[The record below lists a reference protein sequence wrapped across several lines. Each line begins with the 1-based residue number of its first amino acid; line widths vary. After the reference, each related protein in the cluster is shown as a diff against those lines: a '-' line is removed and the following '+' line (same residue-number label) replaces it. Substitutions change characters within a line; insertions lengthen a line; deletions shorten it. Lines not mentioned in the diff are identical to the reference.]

1 MDVIHSYNRRSPLAM
16 LYGKRDKEIRIGD
29 LGMTGIIGIIVL
41 LAVAWLF
48 SETKSAIRYD
58 LAART
63 LALQIAI
70 AIFALLTPLGD
81 IILGGMSAGVEAMQG
96 FVKQGTTFMF
106 GELGDEKGGT
116 NVIFFFQILPIII
129 FIAALFA
136 MLFHLRIMTWII
148 RGIGSVVRK
157 VTGASRL
164 ESTCAA
170 ANIFVGMA
178 EAPLT
183 VLPYLPKI
191 TRAQLFVMMSLG
203 LSSVAGT
210 VLVAYSAIGI
220 DPKLLITA
228 ALMAAP
234 GGLLIGRILVPE
246 TQTPFDIDSAEAKSI
261 EDQRAGS
268 LIEALTNGAMTGLQI
283 MLAVM
288 ALLIAVLS
296 VIALLNGILGGI
308 GGWFGKPD
316 LSLEGI
322 FSTLFQPVAWMIGVP
337 WSESAEAGRFLGEK
351 VILNE
356 FLAYFNFTGVKDE
369 FSQQGQIA
377 ITLALCGFA
386 NFGGLAILI
395 AGLSAV
401 VPDRKTE
408 ISKLGLKTVLAGNL
422 SNFLSAAIASVV
434 IALAG
439 FVGISPL

>member
-1 MDVIHSYNRRSPLAM
+1 
-16 LYGKRDKEIRIGD
+16 
-29 LGMTGIIGIIVL
+29 MTGIIGIFVL

-48 SETKSAIRYD
+48 SESKSAVRYD

-70 AIFALLTPLGD
+70 AVFALLTPVGD
-81 IILGGMSAGVEAMQG
+81 IVLSGLSVGVDAMKAY
-96 FVKQGTTFMF
+96 VKESTVFMF

-129 FIAALFA
+129 FISA
-136 MLFHLRIMTWII
+136 MLSVLFHIGVMRWII
-148 RGIGSVVRK
+148 RGICGVIRA

-164 ESTCAA
+164 ESTCSA
-170 ANIFVGMA
+170 ANIFVGMT

-246 TQTPFDIDSAEAKSI
+246 TETPFDIDSAEAKTL
-261 EDQRAGS
+261 EENKAGS

-283 MLAVM
+283 MLAIM

-296 VIALLNGILGGI
+296 VIALLNGILGGV
-308 GGWFGKPD
+308 GGWFGHPD

-322 FSTLFQPVAWMIGVP
+322 LSVLFRPVAWMVGVP
-337 WSESAEAGRFLGEK
+337 WDESAAAGRFFGEK

-356 FLAYFNFTGVKDE
+356 FLAYFNFSGTKDS
-369 FSQQGQIA
+369 FSPQGQVA

-401 VPDRKTE
+401 VPERKTE
-408 ISKLGLKTVLAGNL
+408 ISKLGLRTVLAGNL
-422 SNFLSAAIASVV
+422 SNFMSAAIASVV
-434 IALAG
+434 IAIAG
-439 FVGISPL
+439 LIGVSPI

>member
-1 MDVIHSYNRRSPLAM
+1 
-16 LYGKRDKEIRIGD
+16 
-29 LGMTGIIGIIVL
+29 MTGLIGIVVL

-48 SETKSAIRYD
+48 SESKGNIRYD

-70 AIFALLTPLGD
+70 AVFALLTPFGDFVLG
-81 IILGGMSAGVEAMQG
+81 IMSAGVDAMKG
-96 FVKQGTTFMF
+96 FVKEGTTFMF
-106 GELGDEKGGT
+106 GDLGDEKGGT

-129 FIAALFA
+129 FIAALFSV
-136 MLFHLRIMTWII
+136 LFYLRVMTWII
-148 RGIGSVVRK
+148 RGIGSVVRS

-183 VLPYLPKI
+183 ILPYLPKI
-191 TRAQLFVMMSLG
+191 TRSQLFVMMSLG

-228 ALMAAP
+228 ALMAVP
-234 GGLLIGRILVPE
+234 GGLLMGRLLVPE
-246 TQTPFDIDSAEAKSI
+246 TEEPFDIDSVEAKDMDG
-261 EDQRAGS
+261 ERAGS

-296 VIALLNGILGGI
+296 VIALVNGILGGV
-308 GGWFGKPD
+308 GGWFGYPD
-316 LSLEGI
+316 LSLEGL
-322 FSTLFQPVAWMIGVP
+322 FSVLFRPIAWMIGVP
-337 WSESAEAGRFLGEK
+337 WDESAVAGRFLGEK

-356 FLAYFNFTGVKDE
+356 FLAYFNFVGVKED
-369 FSQQGQIA
+369 FSAQGQIA

-401 VPDRKTE
+401 VPERKTE

-422 SNFLSAAIASVV
+422 SNFMSAAIASVV
-434 IALAG
+434 IAIAVSLG
-439 FVGISPL
+439 MSPV

>member
-1 MDVIHSYNRRSPLAM
+1 
-16 LYGKRDKEIRIGD
+16 
-29 LGMTGIIGIIVL
+29 MTGLIGIVVL

-48 SETKSAIRYD
+48 SESKGNIRYD

-70 AIFALLTPLGD
+70 AVFALLTPFGDFVLG
-81 IILGGMSAGVEAMQG
+81 IMSAGVDAMKG
-96 FVKQGTTFMF
+96 FVKEGTTFMF
-106 GELGDEKGGT
+106 GDLGDEKGGT

-129 FIAALFA
+129 FIAALFSV
-136 MLFHLRIMTWII
+136 LFYLRVMTWII
-148 RGIGSVVRK
+148 RGIGSVVRS

-183 VLPYLPKI
+183 ILPYLPKI
-191 TRAQLFVMMSLG
+191 TRSQLFVMMSLG

-228 ALMAAP
+228 ALMAVP
-234 GGLLIGRILVPE
+234 GGLLMGRLLVPE
-246 TQTPFDIDSAEAKSI
+246 TEEPFDIDSVEAEDMDG
-261 EDQRAGS
+261 ERAGS

-296 VIALLNGILGGI
+296 VIALVNGILGGV
-308 GGWFGKPD
+308 GGWFGYPD
-316 LSLEGI
+316 LSLEGL
-322 FSTLFQPVAWMIGVP
+322 FSVLFRPIAWMIGVP
-337 WSESAEAGRFLGEK
+337 WDESAVAGRFLGEK

-356 FLAYFNFTGVKDE
+356 FLAYFNFVGVKED
-369 FSQQGQIA
+369 FSAQGQIA

-401 VPDRKTE
+401 VPERKTE

-422 SNFLSAAIASVV
+422 SNFMSAAIASVV
-434 IALAG
+434 IAIAVSLG
-439 FVGISPL
+439 MSPV

>member
-1 MDVIHSYNRRSPLAM
+1 
-16 LYGKRDKEIRIGD
+16 
-29 LGMTGIIGIIVL
+29 MTGIIGIFVL
-41 LAVAWLF
+41 LGVAWLF
-48 SETKSAIRYD
+48 SDAKKAVRYD

-81 IILGGMSAGVEAMQG
+81 VVLGAMSAGVEAMTG
-96 FVKQGTTFMF
+96 YVKQGTVFMF

-136 MLFHLRIMTWII
+136 ILFHLRIMGWII
-148 RGIGSVVRK
+148 RGIGGVVRRI
-157 VTGASRL
+157 TGASRL

-191 TRAQLFVMMSLG
+191 TRSQLFVMMSLG

-234 GGLLIGRILVPE
+234 GGLLMGRILVPE
-246 TQTPFDIDSAEAKSI
+246 TETPFDIDSLDAK
-261 EDQRAGS
+261 DVDKNRAGS

-288 ALLIAVLS
+288 ALLVAVLS
-296 VIALLNGILGGI
+296 VIALINGIMGGV
-308 GGWFGKPD
+308 GGWFGYPD
-316 LSLEGI
+316 LSLEGV
-322 FSTLFQPVAWMIGVP
+322 FSVLFRPVAWMIGVP
-337 WSESAEAGRFLGEK
+337 WDESAAAGRFLGEK
-351 VILNE
+351 VVLNE
-356 FLAYFNFTGVKDE
+356 FLAYFNFTGVKDD
-369 FSQQGQIA
+369 FSVQGQIA

-401 VPDRKTE
+401 VPERKTE
-408 ISKLGLKTVLAGNL
+408 ISKLGLRTVLAGNL
-422 SNFLSAAIASVV
+422 SNFMSAAIASVV
-434 IALAG
+434 IAVASLAG
-439 FVGISPL
+439 MTPI

>member
-1 MDVIHSYNRRSPLAM
+1 
-16 LYGKRDKEIRIGD
+16 
-29 LGMTGIIGIIVL
+29 MTGLIGIFVL
-41 LAVAWLF
+41 LAVAWLL
-48 SETKSAIRYD
+48 SETKSAVRYD

-63 LALQIAI
+63 LALQIGI
-70 AIFALLTPLGD
+70 AIFALLTPMGD
-81 IILGGMSAGVEAMQG
+81 IVLSGMSAGVEAMKG
-96 FVKQGTTFMF
+96 FVKEGTTFMF

-129 FIAALFA
+129 FIAALFSV
-136 MLFHLRIMTWII
+136 LFHLRIMTWII

-234 GGLLIGRILVPE
+234 GGLLMGRILVPE
-246 TQTPFDIDSAEAKSI
+246 TETPFDIDSAEAKSV
-261 EDQRAGS
+261 EGSGAGS
-268 LIEALTNGAMTGLQI
+268 LIEALTNGALTGLQI

-296 VIALLNGILGGI
+296 VIALLNGILGGV
-308 GGWFGKPD
+308 GGWFGYPD
-316 LSLEGI
+316 LSLEG
-322 FSTLFQPVAWMIGVP
+322 
-337 WSESAEAGRFLGEK
+337 
-351 VILNE
+351 
-356 FLAYFNFTGVKDE
+356 
-369 FSQQGQIA
+369 QQGQIA

-395 AGLSAV
+395 AGLSSV
-401 VPDRKTE
+401 IPDRKTE

-422 SNFLSAAIASVV
+422 SNFMSAAIASVV
-434 IALAG
+434 IAIAG
-439 FVGISPL
+439 VIGLSPI

>member
-1 MDVIHSYNRRSPLAM
+1 V
-16 LYGKRDKEIRIGD
+16 
-29 LGMTGIIGIIVL
+29 TGLIGIVVL
-41 LAVAWLF
+41 LAIAWLF
-48 SETKSAIRYD
+48 SEAKGKIRFD

-70 AIFALLTPLGD
+70 AVFALLTPVGDVVLGV
-81 IILGGMSAGVEAMQG
+81 MSSGVEAMQDY
-96 FVKQGTTFMF
+96 VKQGTTFMF

-129 FIAALFA
+129 FIAALFSV
-136 MLFHLRIMTWII
+136 LFHLRVMTWII
-148 RGIGSVVRK
+148 RIIGSAVRW

-183 VLPYLPKI
+183 ILPYLPKI

-228 ALMAAP
+228 ALMAVP
-234 GGLLIGRILVPE
+234 GGLLMGRILVPE
-246 TQTPFDIDSAEAKSI
+246 TETPFDIDSAEAK
-261 EDQRAGS
+261 EMTTDRAGS
-268 LIEALTNGAMTGLQI
+268 LIEALTNGAMIGLQI

-296 VIALLNGILGGI
+296 VIALLNGILGGV
-308 GGWFGKPD
+308 GGWFGHPD

-322 FSTLFQPVAWMIGVP
+322 FSILFRPIAWMIGVP
-337 WSESAEAGRFLGEK
+337 WDESAVAGRFLGEK

-356 FLAYFNFTGVKDE
+356 FLAYFNFVGVKED
-369 FSQQGQIA
+369 FSAQGQVA

-401 VPDRKTE
+401 VPERKTE

-422 SNFLSAAIASVV
+422 SNFMSAAIASVV
-434 IALAG
+434 VAIAVSFG
-439 FVGISPL
+439 MSPL

>member
-1 MDVIHSYNRRSPLAM
+1 
-16 LYGKRDKEIRIGD
+16 
-29 LGMTGIIGIIVL
+29 MTGIIGIFVL
-41 LAVAWLF
+41 LGVAWLF
-48 SETKSAIRYD
+48 SDARKSVRYD

-70 AIFALLTPLGD
+70 AVFALLTPLGD
-81 IILGGMSAGVEAMQG
+81 IVLGGMSAGVEAMQAY
-96 FVKQGTTFMF
+96 VKQGTTFMF
-106 GELGDEKGGT
+106 GDLGDDKGGT

-136 MLFHLRIMTWII
+136 ILFHLRIMGWII
-148 RGIGSVVRK
+148 RGIGGVVRRI
-157 VTGASRL
+157 TGASRL

-183 VLPYLPKI
+183 ILPYLPRI
-191 TRAQLFVMMSLG
+191 TRSQLFVMMSLG

-234 GGLLIGRILVPE
+234 GGLLMGRILVPE
-246 TQTPFDIDSAEAKSI
+246 TETPFDIDSLEAKDVDK
-261 EDQRAGS
+261 ERAGS

-288 ALLIAVLS
+288 ALLVAVLS
-296 VIALLNGILGGI
+296 VIALINGIMGGV
-308 GGWFGKPD
+308 GGWFGYPD
-316 LSLEGI
+316 LSLEGL
-322 FSTLFQPVAWMIGVP
+322 FSVLFRPVAWMIGVP
-337 WSESAEAGRFLGEK
+337 WDESAAAGRFLGEK

-356 FLAYFNFTGVKDE
+356 FLAYFNFTGVKDD
-369 FSQQGQIA
+369 FSVQGQVA

-401 VPDRKTE
+401 VPERKTE
-408 ISKLGLKTVLAGNL
+408 ISKLGLRTVLAGNL
-422 SNFLSAAIASVV
+422 SNFMSAAIASVV
-434 IALAG
+434 IAVATFAG
-439 FVGISPL
+439 MTPV

>member
-1 MDVIHSYNRRSPLAM
+1 
-16 LYGKRDKEIRIGD
+16 
-29 LGMTGIIGIIVL
+29 MTGIIGIFVL
-41 LAVAWLF
+41 LGVAWLF
-48 SETKSAIRYD
+48 SETKYAVRYD

-70 AIFALLTPLGD
+70 AVFALLTPMGD
-81 IILGGMSAGVEAMQG
+81 FVLTIMSAGVESMTG
-96 FVKQGTTFMF
+96 FVKAGTTFLF
-106 GELGDEKGGT
+106 GDLGDDKGGT
-116 NVIFFFQILPIII
+116 NVIFFFQILPVII
-129 FIAALFA
+129 FIAALFSV
-136 MLFHLRIMTWII
+136 LFHLRVMTWII
-148 RGIGSVVRK
+148 RGIGFVVQK
-157 VTGASRL
+157 ITGASRL

-183 VLPYLPKI
+183 ILPYLPKI

-210 VLVAYSAIGI
+210 VLVAYTGIGI
-220 DPKLLITA
+220 DAKLLITA
-228 ALMAAP
+228 ALMAVP
-234 GGLLIGRILVPE
+234 GGLLMGRIIVPE
-246 TQTPFDIDSAEAKSI
+246 TEVPFDIDSAEATSV
-261 EDQRAGS
+261 ESERAGS
-268 LIEALTNGAMTGLQI
+268 IIEALTNGAMTGLQI

-296 VIALLNGILGGI
+296 IIALLNGILGGV
-308 GGWFGKPD
+308 GGWFGHPD

-322 FSTLFQPVAWMIGVP
+322 FSVLFQPLAWMIGVP
-337 WSESAEAGRFLGEK
+337 WGESADAGRFLGEK
-351 VILNE
+351 VVLNE
-356 FLAYFNFTGVKDE
+356 FLAYFNFTGVKDD

-401 VPDRKTE
+401 VPERKTE

-422 SNFLSAAIASVV
+422 SNFMSAAIASVV
-434 IALAG
+434 IAVAG
-439 FVGISPL
+439 LIGLSPL

>member
-1 MDVIHSYNRRSPLAM
+1 
-16 LYGKRDKEIRIGD
+16 
-29 LGMTGIIGIIVL
+29 MTGLIGIVVL
-41 LAVAWLF
+41 LAVAWAF
-48 SETKSAIRYD
+48 SEHRGKVRFD

-70 AIFALLTPLGD
+70 AVFALLTPVGD
-81 IILGGMSAGVEAMQG
+81 IVLGALSAAVVQMQD
-96 FVKQGTTFMF
+96 FVRQGTVFMF
-106 GELGDEKGGT
+106 GELGDDKGGT

-129 FIAALFA
+129 FIAALFSV
-136 MLFHLRIMTWII
+136 LFHLRIMGWII
-148 RGIGSVVRK
+148 RGIGAVVRK
-157 VTGASRL
+157 ITGASRL

-183 VLPYLPKI
+183 ILPYLPKI

-234 GGLLIGRILVPE
+234 GGLLMGRILVPE
-246 TQTPFDIDSAEAKSI
+246 TETPFDIDSAEARTL
-261 EDQRAGS
+261 ENERAGS
-268 LIEALTNGAMTGLQI
+268 LIEALTNGAMIGLQI
-283 MLAVM
+283 MLSVM
-288 ALLIAVLS
+288 ALLIAVLA
-296 VIALLNGILGGI
+296 VIALLNGILGGV
-308 GGWFGKPD
+308 GGWFGQPD
-316 LSLEGI
+316 LSLEG
-322 FSTLFQPVAWMIGVP
+322 LLARAFQPVAWIIGVP
-337 WSESAEAGRFLGEK
+337 WEESRAAGRFLGEK

-356 FLAYFNFTGVKDE
+356 FLAYFNFTGVKGE
-369 FSQQGQIA
+369 FSAQGQIA

-401 VPDRKTE
+401 VPERKTE

-422 SNFLSAAIASVV
+422 SNFMSASIASVV
-434 IALAG
+434 VALAG
-439 FVGISPL
+439 FAGLSVM

>member
-1 MDVIHSYNRRSPLAM
+1 
-16 LYGKRDKEIRIGD
+16 
-29 LGMTGIIGIIVL
+29 MTGIIGIFVL
-41 LAVAWLF
+41 LGVAWLF
-48 SETKSAIRYD
+48 SDAKKSVRYD

-81 IILGGMSAGVEAMQG
+81 IVLGGMSAGVEAMQG
-96 FVKQGTTFMF
+96 FVKEGTVFMF
-106 GELGDEKGGT
+106 GDLGDAKGGT

-136 MLFHLRIMTWII
+136 ILFHLRVMGWII
-148 RGIGSVVRK
+148 RGIGGVVRRI
-157 VTGASRL
+157 TGASRL

-183 VLPYLPKI
+183 ILPYLPKI
-191 TRAQLFVMMSLG
+191 TRSQLFVMMSLG

-234 GGLLIGRILVPE
+234 GGLLMGRILVPE
-246 TQTPFDIDSAEAKSI
+246 TETPFDIDSLEAK
-261 EDQRAGS
+261 DVDKDRAGS

-283 MLAVM
+283 MLAIM
-288 ALLIAVLS
+288 ALLVAVLS
-296 VIALLNGILGGI
+296 VIALLNGILGGV
-308 GGWFGKPD
+308 GGWFGHPD
-316 LSLEGI
+316 ISLEGM
-322 FSTLFQPVAWMIGVP
+322 FSVLFRPVAWMIGVP
-337 WSESAEAGRFLGEK
+337 WDESAAAGRFLGEK
-351 VILNE
+351 VVLNE
-356 FLAYFNFTGVKDE
+356 FLAYFNFTGVKED
-369 FSQQGQIA
+369 FSMQGQIA

-401 VPDRKTE
+401 VPERKTE
-408 ISKLGLKTVLAGNL
+408 ISKLGLRTILAGNL
-422 SNFLSAAIASVV
+422 SNFMSAAIASVV
-434 IALAG
+434 IAVASLAG
-439 FVGISPL
+439 MTPF

>member
-1 MDVIHSYNRRSPLAM
+1 
-16 LYGKRDKEIRIGD
+16 
-29 LGMTGIIGIIVL
+29 MTGIIGIFVL
-41 LAVAWLF
+41 LGVAWLF
-48 SETKSAIRYD
+48 SDAKKSVRYD

-70 AIFALLTPLGD
+70 AIFALLTPVGDVVLGA
-81 IILGGMSAGVEAMQG
+81 MSAGVEAMTG
-96 FVKQGTTFMF
+96 YVKQGTVFMF

-136 MLFHLRIMTWII
+136 ILFHLRIMGWII
-148 RGIGSVVRK
+148 RGIGGVVRRI
-157 VTGASRL
+157 TGASRL

-191 TRAQLFVMMSLG
+191 TRSQLFVMMSLG

-234 GGLLIGRILVPE
+234 GGLLMGRILVPE
-246 TQTPFDIDSAEAKSI
+246 TETPFDIDSLDAK
-261 EDQRAGS
+261 DVDKNRAGS

-288 ALLIAVLS
+288 ALLVAVLS
-296 VIALLNGILGGI
+296 VIALINGIMGGI
-308 GGWFGKPD
+308 GGWFGYPD
-316 LSLEGI
+316 LSLEGV
-322 FSTLFQPVAWMIGVP
+322 FSVLFRPVAWMIGVP
-337 WSESAEAGRFLGEK
+337 WDESAAAGRFLGEK
-351 VILNE
+351 VVLNE
-356 FLAYFNFTGVKDE
+356 FLAYFNFTGVKDD
-369 FSQQGQIA
+369 FSVQGQIA

-401 VPDRKTE
+401 VPERKTE
-408 ISKLGLKTVLAGNL
+408 ISKLGLRTVLAGNL
-422 SNFLSAAIASVV
+422 SNFMSAAIASVV
-434 IALAG
+434 IAVASLAG
-439 FVGISPL
+439 MTPI

>member
-1 MDVIHSYNRRSPLAM
+1 
-16 LYGKRDKEIRIGD
+16 
-29 LGMTGIIGIIVL
+29 MTGLIGIIVL
-41 LAVAWLF
+41 LAIAWLC
-48 SETKSAIRYD
+48 SDAKSAIRFD

-63 LALQIAI
+63 LAFQIAI
-70 AIFALLTPLGD
+70 AVFALLTPVGD
-81 IILGGMSAGVEAMQG
+81 VVLSGISAGVVAMKG
-96 FVKQGTTFMF
+96 YVAQGTIFMF

-116 NVIFFFQILPIII
+116 NVIFFFQILPIVI
-129 FIAALFA
+129 FVASLLAV
-136 MLFHLRIMTWII
+136 LFHLRIMTFVIRWI
-148 RGIGSVVRK
+148 GGVVRMI
-157 VTGASRL
+157 TGATRL

-178 EAPLT
+178 ESPLT

-191 TRAQLFVMMSLG
+191 TRSQLFVMMSLG

-234 GGLLIGRILVPE
+234 GGLLMGRIIVPE
-246 TQTPFDIDSAEAKSI
+246 TGTPLDIDSEEAKSI
-261 EDQRAGS
+261 EHERAGS
-268 LIEALTNGAMTGLQI
+268 LIGALTNGAMTGLQI
-283 MLAVM
+283 MLAIV

-296 VIALLNGILGGI
+296 MIALLNGILGGI
-308 GGWFGKPD
+308 GGWFGYPD

-322 FSTLFQPVAWMIGVP
+322 FATLFQPVAWMIGVP
-337 WSESAEAGRFLGEK
+337 WDESAEAGRFLGEK

-356 FLAYFNFTGVKDE
+356 FFAYFNFADVKND
-369 FSQQGQIA
+369 FSAQGQVA

-401 VPDRKTE
+401 IPERKNE
-408 ISKLGLKTVLAGNL
+408 ISKLGLRTVLAGNL
-422 SNFLSAAIASVV
+422 SNFMSASIASVV
-434 IALAG
+434 IAIAG
-439 FVGISPL
+439 IIGMSPL

>member
-1 MDVIHSYNRRSPLAM
+1 
-16 LYGKRDKEIRIGD
+16 
-29 LGMTGIIGIIVL
+29 MTGIVGIFVL
-41 LAVAWLF
+41 LAVAWVF
-48 SETKSAIRYD
+48 SDAKKAIRFD
-58 LAART
+58 LAGRT
-63 LALQIAI
+63 LALQVAI
-70 AIFALLTPLGD
+70 AVFALLTPMGD
-81 IILGGMSAGVEAMQG
+81 FILSGMSAGVDAMKG
-96 FVKQGTTFMF
+96 FVKEGTVFMF
-106 GELGDEKGGT
+106 GDLGDEKGGT

-129 FIAALFA
+129 FIAALFSI
-136 MLFHLRIMTWII
+136 LFHLRVMTWII
-148 RGIGSVVRK
+148 RGIGGIVRK
-157 VTGASRL
+157 ITGASRL

-191 TRAQLFVMMSLG
+191 TRSQLFVMMSLG

-234 GGLLIGRILVPE
+234 GGLLMGRILVPE
-246 TQTPFDIDSAEAKSI
+246 TETPFDIDSEEAKAAEGS
-261 EDQRAGS
+261 RAGS

-288 ALLIAVLS
+288 ALLVAVLS
-296 VIALLNGILGGI
+296 VIALLNGILGGV
-308 GGWFGKPD
+308 GGWFGHPD

-322 FSTLFQPVAWMIGVP
+322 FSVFFRPVAWMIGVP
-337 WSESAEAGRFLGEK
+337 WDESAAAGRFLGEK

-369 FSQQGQIA
+369 FSAQGQVA

-401 VPDRKTE
+401 VPERKTE

-422 SNFLSAAIASVV
+422 SNFMSAAIASVI

-439 FVGISPL
+439 LIGMTPL

>member
-1 MDVIHSYNRRSPLAM
+1 
-16 LYGKRDKEIRIGD
+16 
-29 LGMTGIIGIIVL
+29 MTGLIGIVVI

-48 SETKSAIRYD
+48 SETKSAVRYD

-70 AIFALLTPLGD
+70 AIFALLTPMGD
-81 IILGGMSAGVEAMQG
+81 IVLSGMSAGVTAMQD
-96 FVKQGTTFMF
+96 FVRQGTTFMF
-106 GELGDEKGGT
+106 GELGDDKGGT

-136 MLFHLRIMTWII
+136 VLFHLRVMTWVI

-157 VTGASRL
+157 ITGASRL

-183 VLPYLPKI
+183 ILPYLPKI

-234 GGLLIGRILVPE
+234 GGLLVGRILVPE
-246 TQTPFDIDSAEAKSI
+246 TETPFDIDSEEAKSV
-261 EDQRAGS
+261 EGSSAGS
-268 LIEALTNGAMTGLQI
+268 LIEALTNGALTGLQI

-296 VIALLNGILGGI
+296 VIALLNGILGGV
-308 GGWFGKPD
+308 GGWFGYPD

-322 FSTLFQPVAWMIGVP
+322 FSVLFRPVAWMIGVP
-337 WSESAEAGRFLGEK
+337 WNESAAAGQFLGEK

-356 FLAYFNFTGVKDE
+356 FLAYFNFTGVKDD

-401 VPDRKTE
+401 VPERKTE

-422 SNFLSAAIASVV
+422 SNFMSAAIASVV
-434 IALAG
+434 IAIAG
-439 FVGISPL
+439 LIGLSPM

>member
-1 MDVIHSYNRRSPLAM
+1 
-16 LYGKRDKEIRIGD
+16 
-29 LGMTGIIGIIVL
+29 MTGLIGIVVL
-41 LAVAWLF
+41 LALAWLF
-48 SETKSAIRYD
+48 SEAKSKIRFD

-70 AIFALLTPLGD
+70 AVFALLTPVGDVVLGV
-81 IILGGMSAGVEAMQG
+81 MSSGVEAMQAY
-96 FVKQGTTFMF
+96 VKQGTTFMF

-129 FIAALFA
+129 FIAALFSV
-136 MLFHLRIMTWII
+136 LFHLRVMTWII
-148 RGIGSVVRK
+148 RIIGSAVRW

-183 VLPYLPKI
+183 ILPYLPKI

-228 ALMAAP
+228 ALMAVP
-234 GGLLIGRILVPE
+234 GGLLMGRILVPE
-246 TQTPFDIDSAEAKSI
+246 TETPFDIDSAEAK
-261 EDQRAGS
+261 EMTTDRAGS
-268 LIEALTNGAMTGLQI
+268 LIEALTNGAMIGLQI

-296 VIALLNGILGGI
+296 VIALLNGILGGV
-308 GGWFGKPD
+308 GGWFGHPD

-322 FSTLFQPVAWMIGVP
+322 FSILFRPIAWMIGVP
-337 WSESAEAGRFLGEK
+337 WDESAVAGRFLGEK

-356 FLAYFNFTGVKDE
+356 FLAYFNFVGVKED
-369 FSQQGQIA
+369 FSAQGQVA

-401 VPDRKTE
+401 VPERKTE

-422 SNFLSAAIASVV
+422 SNFMSAAIASVV
-434 IALAG
+434 VAIAVSFG
-439 FVGISPL
+439 MSPL

>member
-1 MDVIHSYNRRSPLAM
+1 MRPARAW
-16 LYGKRDKEIRIGD
+16 GKESAD
-29 LGMTGIIGIIVL
+29 LGELSMTGLIGIFVL

-48 SETKSAIRYD
+48 SETKSAVRYD

-70 AIFALLTPLGD
+70 AVFALLTPLGD
-81 IILGGMSAGVEAMQG
+81 VVLGAMSAGVEAMMG

-106 GELGDEKGGT
+106 GALGDDKHGT
-116 NVIFFFQILPIII
+116 NVIFFFQVLPIII
-129 FIAALFA
+129 FIAALFSV
-136 MLFHLRIMTWII
+136 LFHLRIMTWII
-148 RGIGSVVRK
+148 RGIGTVVRK
-157 VTGASRL
+157 ITGASRL

-220 DPKLLITA
+220 DAKLLITA

-234 GGLLIGRILVPE
+234 GGLLMGRILVPE
-246 TQTPFDIDSAEAKSI
+246 TQTPFDIDSEEAKAVESN
-261 EDQRAGS
+261 RAGS

-308 GGWFGKPD
+308 GGWFDNPD

-322 FSTLFQPVAWMIGVP
+322 FSVLFQPVAWMIGVP
-337 WSESAEAGRFLGEK
+337 WDETAQAGRFLGEK

-356 FLAYFNFTGVKDE
+356 FFAYFNFSGMKDE
-369 FSQQGQIA
+369 FSVQGQIA

-401 VPDRKTE
+401 VPERKTE

-422 SNFLSAAIASVV
+422 SNFMSAAIASVV
-434 IALAG
+434 MAIAGLMG
-439 FVGISPL
+439 VSPL

>member
-1 MDVIHSYNRRSPLAM
+1 
-16 LYGKRDKEIRIGD
+16 
-29 LGMTGIIGIIVL
+29 MTGLIGIVVL
-41 LAVAWLF
+41 LAIAWLF
-48 SETKSAIRYD
+48 SEAKGRIRYD

-63 LALQIAI
+63 LLLQIAI
-70 AIFALLTPLGD
+70 AVFALLTPVGDVVLGV
-81 IILGGMSAGVEAMQG
+81 MSSGVEAMQAY
-96 FVKQGTTFMF
+96 VKQGTTFMF

-129 FIAALFA
+129 FIAALFSV
-136 MLFHLRIMTWII
+136 LFHLRVMTWII
-148 RGIGSVVRK
+148 RIIGSAVRW

-183 VLPYLPKI
+183 ILPYLPKI

-228 ALMAAP
+228 ALMAVP
-234 GGLLIGRILVPE
+234 GGLLMGRILVPE
-246 TQTPFDIDSAEAKSI
+246 TETPFDIDSAEAK
-261 EDQRAGS
+261 EMTTDRAGS
-268 LIEALTNGAMTGLQI
+268 LIEALTNGAMIGLQI

-296 VIALLNGILGGI
+296 VIALLNGILGGV
-308 GGWFGKPD
+308 GGWFGHPD

-322 FSTLFQPVAWMIGVP
+322 FSVLFRPIAWIIGVP
-337 WSESAEAGRFLGEK
+337 WDESAVAGRFLGEK

-356 FLAYFNFTGVKDE
+356 FLAYFNFVGVKE
-369 FSQQGQIA
+369 GFSAQGQVA

-401 VPDRKTE
+401 VPERKTE

-422 SNFLSAAIASVV
+422 SNFMSAAIASVV
-434 IALAG
+434 VAIAVSFG
-439 FVGISPL
+439 MSPL

>member
-1 MDVIHSYNRRSPLAM
+1 
-16 LYGKRDKEIRIGD
+16 
-29 LGMTGIIGIIVL
+29 MTGLIGIFVL

-70 AIFALLTPLGD
+70 AVFALLTPMGD
-81 IILGGMSAGVEAMQG
+81 IVLGGMSAGVDAMKG

-129 FIAALFA
+129 FIAALFSV
-136 MLFHLRIMTWII
+136 LFYLGIMTRII
-148 RGIGSVVRK
+148 RGIGLVVRK
-157 VTGASRL
+157 ITGASRL

-234 GGLLIGRILVPE
+234 GGLLMGRLLVPE
-246 TQTPFDIDSAEAKSI
+246 TETPFDIDSAEAKTI
-261 EDQRAGS
+261 EGDRAGS

-296 VIALLNGILGGI
+296 VIALLNGILGGV
-308 GGWFGKPD
+308 GGWFGNPD

-322 FSTLFQPVAWMIGVP
+322 FSVFFRPVAWIIGVP
-337 WSESAEAGRFLGEK
+337 WNETADAGRFLGEK
-351 VILNE
+351 IILNE
-356 FLAYFNFTGVKDE
+356 FLAYFNFVGVKE
-369 FSQQGQIA
+369 NFSQQGQIA

-408 ISKLGLKTVLAGNL
+408 ISKLGLRTVLAGNL
-422 SNFLSAAIASVV
+422 SNFMSAAIASVV
-434 IALAG
+434 IAIAG
-439 FVGISPL
+439 VIGMSPL

>member
-1 MDVIHSYNRRSPLAM
+1 
-16 LYGKRDKEIRIGD
+16 
-29 LGMTGIIGIIVL
+29 MTGLIGIVVL
-41 LAVAWLF
+41 LAIAWLF
-48 SETKSAIRYD
+48 SESKGHIRYD

-70 AIFALLTPLGD
+70 AVFALLTPFGDFVLG
-81 IILGGMSAGVEAMQG
+81 IMSAGVDAMKG
-96 FVKQGTTFMF
+96 FVKEGTTFMF
-106 GELGDEKGGT
+106 GDLGDEKGGT

-129 FIAALFA
+129 FIAALFSV
-136 MLFHLRIMTWII
+136 LFYLRIMTWVI
-148 RGIGSVVRK
+148 RGIGSVVRS

-183 VLPYLPKI
+183 ILPYLPKI
-191 TRAQLFVMMSLG
+191 TRSQLFVMMSLG

-228 ALMAAP
+228 ALMAVP
-234 GGLLIGRILVPE
+234 GGLLMGRVLVPE
-246 TQTPFDIDSAEAKSI
+246 TEEPFDIDSVDAK
-261 EDQRAGS
+261 DLDGDRAGS

-296 VIALLNGILGGI
+296 VIALMNGILGGV
-308 GGWFGKPD
+308 GGWFGYPD
-316 LSLEGI
+316 LSLEGL
-322 FSTLFQPVAWMIGVP
+322 FSALFRPIAWMIGVP
-337 WSESAEAGRFLGEK
+337 WDESALAGRFLGEK

-356 FLAYFNFTGVKDE
+356 FLAYFNFVGVKED
-369 FSQQGQIA
+369 FSAQGQIA

-395 AGLSAV
+395 AGLSSV
-401 VPDRKTE
+401 VPERKTE

-422 SNFLSAAIASVV
+422 SNFMSAAIASVV
-434 IALAG
+434 IAIAVALG
-439 FVGISPL
+439 MSPV

>member
-1 MDVIHSYNRRSPLAM
+1 
-16 LYGKRDKEIRIGD
+16 
-29 LGMTGIIGIIVL
+29 MTGLIGILVL
-41 LAVAWLF
+41 LGVAWIF
-48 SETKSAIRYD
+48 SEAKSSIRYD

-70 AIFALLTPLGD
+70 AVFALLTPLGD
-81 IILGGMSAGVEAMQG
+81 IVLGGMSMGVDAMKG
-96 FVKQGTTFMF
+96 YVKTGTTFMF

-136 MLFHLRIMTWII
+136 VLFHLRIMTWII
-148 RGIGSVVRK
+148 RGIGSVVRA

-234 GGLLIGRILVPE
+234 GGLLMGRILVPE
-246 TQTPFDIDSAEAKSI
+246 TETPFDINSDDAEI
-261 EDQRAGS
+261 EDENRAGS

-296 VIALLNGILGGI
+296 VIALLNGILGSV
-308 GGWFGKPD
+308 GGWFDHPD

-322 FSTLFQPVAWMIGVP
+322 FATLFRPVAWIIGVP
-337 WSESAEAGRFLGEK
+337 WDESAAAGRFLGEK

-356 FLAYFNFTGVKDE
+356 FLAYFNFTGVKDD
-369 FSQQGQIA
+369 FSVQGQIA

-401 VPDRKTE
+401 IPERKTE
-408 ISKLGLKTVLAGNL
+408 ISKLGLRTVLAGNL
-422 SNFLSAAIASVV
+422 SNFMSAAIASVV
-434 IALAG
+434 IAIASLIGVPA
-439 FVGISPL
+439 L

>member
-1 MDVIHSYNRRSPLAM
+1 MVGL
-16 LYGKRDKEIRIGD
+16 
-29 LGMTGIIGIIVL
+29 LGIVVL
-41 LAVAWLF
+41 LGIAWLF
-48 SETKSAIRYD
+48 SESKKDVRFD

-70 AIFALLTPLGD
+70 AVFALLTPMGD
-81 IILGGMSAGVEAMQG
+81 AVLSVLSSGVTSMQG
-96 FVKQGTTFMF
+96 FVRQGTTFMF
-106 GELGDEKGGT
+106 GDLGDDKGGT

-136 MLFHLRIMTWII
+136 VLFHLRIMGWII
-148 RGIGSVVRK
+148 RGIGSVVRAI
-157 VTGASRL
+157 TGASRL

-183 VLPYLPKI
+183 ILPYLPKI

-234 GGLLIGRILVPE
+234 GGLLMGRILVPE
-246 TQTPFDIDSAEAKSI
+246 TETPFDIDSEEAR
-261 EDQRAGS
+261 ELEGDRAGS
-268 LIEALTNGAMTGLQI
+268 LIEALTNGAMIGLQI

-288 ALLIAVLS
+288 ALLVAVLS
-296 VIALLNGILGGI
+296 VIALLNEILGGV
-308 GGWFGKPD
+308 GGWFGYPQ

-322 FSTLFQPVAWMIGVP
+322 FSRLFQPLAWLIGVP
-337 WSESAEAGRFLGEK
+337 WDESAAAGRFLGEK

-356 FLAYFNFTGVKDE
+356 FLAYFNFVGVKEE
-369 FSQQGQIA
+369 FSPQGQIA

-401 VPDRKTE
+401 VPERKTE

-422 SNFLSAAIASVV
+422 SNFTSAAIASVV
-434 IALAG
+434 FAIASYFGL
-439 FVGISPL
+439 SPI